1 VRHATFARFN
11 TQASPVHRLDARTK
25 LVLLLAFLISLALL
39 ERPSAVQLCF
49 CFLSLLF
56 ATRAAN
62 LPIFEVLR
70 MSLIVIPVVGLCSL
84 IVYLSGDLHRA
95 ASILTKSYLSAFAVM
110 VCMASTP
117 LHKFARAARFLHVPG
132 FLVEVTELI
141 HRYLFVLGGEIQIMR
156 IAFAAR
162 TGRPGRRAFQSA
174 AGMIAVLFGRAFDK
188 AGMVHNAMLSRGYST
203 VSGGTSDGRLQI
215 ADIMT
220 LSLGL
225 ILVTVLHFI

>member
-1 VRHATFARFN
+1 MLF
-11 TQASPVHRLDARTK
+11 
-25 LVLLLAFLISLALL
+25 AFLISLALL
-39 ERPSAVQLCF
+39 ERPSALQLCF
-49 CFLSLLF
+49 CFFSLVL

-70 MSLIVIPVVGLCSL
+70 MSLIVIPFVGLFSL
-84 IVYLSGDLHRA
+84 IVYLSGDLPRA

-117 LHKFARAARFLHVPG
+117 LHKFARAARYLRVPA
-132 FLVEVTELI
+132 FLVEVTQLI
-141 HRYLFVLGGEIQIMR
+141 HRYLFVLSGEIQIMR

-162 TGRPGRRAFQSA
+162 RGRAGRRAFQSA
-174 AGMIAVLFGRAFDK
+174 AGMIAVLFGRAFEK

-203 VSGGTSDGRLQI
+203 NSRSPSERRLQV
-215 ADIMT
+215 ADFMI

-225 ILVTVLHFI
+225 VLVTALHFI